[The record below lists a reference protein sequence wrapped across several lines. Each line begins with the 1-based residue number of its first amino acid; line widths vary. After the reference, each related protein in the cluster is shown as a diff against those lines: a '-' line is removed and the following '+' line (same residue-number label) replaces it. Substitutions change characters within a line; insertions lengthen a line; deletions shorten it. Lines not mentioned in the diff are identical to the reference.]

1 MNEQETR
8 RDQLARILDV
18 LHIAERL
25 KHEMRHSWLADGRQE
40 SVAEHT
46 WRVALMVI
54 MVAPYLD
61 QAVDIEKCLKLAL
74 LHDLAEAE
82 TGDIPVFENQQQDRK
97 QAKYYNEQ
105 LAILHI
111 KSMLNDNEVGQ
122 QIYELWEEYERQE
135 CYEAK
140 FVRALDKLEVQ
151 LQHNEADLSTWL
163 HLEKLMVFQPK
174 WMQRFC
180 EFDSGLSLLG
190 ELIKEDAAEKLRA
203 NGDSI
208 NELQE
213 EAIL

>member
-1 MNEQETR
+1 MKEQETR
-8 RDQLARILDV
+8 RDQFVRILDV
-18 LHIAERL
+18 LHIAEHL
-25 KHEMRHSWLADGRQE
+25 KHEMRHSWLSNGRQE

-61 QAVDIEKCLKLAL
+61 QAVDIEKCLKMAL

-82 TGDIPVFENQQQDRK
+82 TGDTPVFENQQQDRK

-105 LAILHI
+105 RAILHI
-111 KSMLNDNEVGQ
+111 KSTLNEEVGL

-140 FVRALDKLEVQ
+140 FVRALDKLEAQ
-151 LQHNEADLSTWL
+151 LQHNEADVSTWL

-180 EFDSGLSLLG
+180 EFDSGLTLLG

-208 NELQE
+208 AELQE

>member
-1 MNEQETR
+1 MNKQETR
-8 RDQLARILDV
+8 KDQLSRILDV

-25 KHEMRHSWLADGRQE
+25 KHEMRHSWLTNGHQE

-46 WRVALMVI
+46 WRVALMVM
-54 MVAPYLD
+54 MVAPSLD

-74 LHDLAEAE
+74 IHDLAEAE

-97 QAKYYNEQ
+97 LAKYYNEQ
-105 LAILHI
+105 RAMLHI
-111 KSMLNDNEVGQ
+111 KSMLDEEVGQ

-140 FVRALDKLEVQ
+140 FVRALDKLEAQ

-180 EFDSGLSLLG
+180 EFDSGLTLLG

-208 NELQE
+208 TELQE

>member
-1 MNEQETR
+1 
-8 RDQLARILDV
+8 
-18 LHIAERL
+18 
-25 KHEMRHSWLADGRQE
+25 
-40 SVAEHT
+40 
-46 WRVALMVI
+46 MVI

-61 QAVDIEKCLKLAL
+61 QAVDIEKCLKMAL

-82 TGDIPVFENQQQDRK
+82 TGDTPVFENQQQDRK

-105 LAILHI
+105 RAILHI
-111 KSMLNDNEVGQ
+111 KSTLNEEVGL

-140 FVRALDKLEVQ
+140 FVRALDKLEAQ
-151 LQHNEADLSTWL
+151 LQHNEADVSTWL

-180 EFDSGLSLLG
+180 EFDSGLTLLG

-208 NELQE
+208 AELQE

>member
-1 MNEQETR
+1 MEEQETR
-8 RDQLARILDV
+8 REQLSRILDV

-25 KHEMRHSWLADGRQE
+25 KHEMRHSWLSNGRQE

-46 WRVALMVI
+46 WRVAFMVI
-54 MVAPYLD
+54 MMAPYID
-61 QAVDIEKCLKLAL
+61 QPVDIEKCLKLAL
-74 LHDLAEAE
+74 LLDLAEAE

-97 QAKYYNEQ
+97 QAKYDNEQ
-105 LAILHI
+105 RAMLHI
-111 KSMLNDNEVGQ
+111 KSMLNDEVGQ

-140 FVRALDKLEVQ
+140 FVRALDKLEAQ

-163 HLEKLMVFQPK
+163 HREKIMVFQPK

-208 NELQE
+208 AELQE
-213 EAIL
+213 EAVL

>member
-1 MNEQETR
+1 MEEQETR
-8 RDQLARILDV
+8 REQLSRILDV

-25 KHEMRHSWLADGRQE
+25 KHEMRHSWLSNGRQE

-46 WRVALMVI
+46 WRVAFMVI
-54 MVAPYLD
+54 MMAPYLD
-61 QAVDIEKCLKLAL
+61 QPVDIEKCLKLAL

-97 QAKYYNEQ
+97 QVKYDNEQ
-105 LAILHI
+105 RAMLHI
-111 KSMLNDNEVGQ
+111 KSMLNDEVGQ
-122 QIYELWEEYERQE
+122 HIYELWEEYERQE

-140 FVRALDKLEVQ
+140 FVRALDKLEAQ

-163 HLEKLMVFQPK
+163 HREKIMVFQPR

-180 EFDSGLSLLG
+180 EFDSALALLG

-208 NELQE
+208 AELQE

>member
-18 LHIAERL
+18 LHLAERL
-25 KHEMRHSWLADGRQE
+25 KHEMRHSWLANGRQE

-105 LAILHI
+105 RAMLHI
-111 KSMLNDNEVGQ
+111 KSMLNNEVGR

-151 LQHNEADLSTWL
+151 IQHNEADLSTWL

-174 WMQRFC
+174 WMQSFC
-180 EFDSGLSLLG
+180 EFDSGLAQLG

-208 NELQE
+208 TELQE

>member
-8 RDQLARILDV
+8 KDQLSRRFDV

-25 KHEMRHSWLADGRQE
+25 KHEMRHSWLANGRQE

-54 MVAPYLD
+54 MMAPHLD
-61 QAVDIEKCLKLAL
+61 RDVDIEKCLKLAL
-74 LHDLAEAE
+74 IHDLAEAE

-97 QAKYYNEQ
+97 LAKYYNEQ
-105 LAILHI
+105 RAILHM
-111 KSMLNDNEVGQ
+111 KSMLDDEVGQ

-140 FVRALDKLEVQ
+140 FVRALDKLEAQ

-180 EFDSGLSLLG
+180 EFDSGLTLLG
-190 ELIKEDAAEKLRA
+190 ELIKGDAAEKLRA

-208 NELQE
+208 AELQE

>member
-8 RDQLARILDV
+8 KDQLSRILDV

-25 KHEMRHSWLADGRQE
+25 KHEMRHSWLANGRQE

-54 MVAPYLD
+54 MMAPHLD
-61 QAVDIEKCLKLAL
+61 RDVDIEKCLKLAL
-74 LHDLAEAE
+74 IHDLAEAE

-97 QAKYYNEQ
+97 LAKYYNEQ
-105 LAILHI
+105 RAILHM
-111 KSMLNDNEVGQ
+111 KSMLDDEVGQ

-140 FVRALDKLEVQ
+140 FVRALDKLEAQ

-180 EFDSGLSLLG
+180 EFDSGLTLLG
-190 ELIKEDAAEKLRA
+190 ELIKGDAAEKLRA

-208 NELQE
+208 AELQE

>member
-1 MNEQETR
+1 MEEQETR
-8 RDQLARILDV
+8 REQLSRILDV

-25 KHEMRHSWLADGRQE
+25 KHEMRHSWLSNGRQE

-46 WRVALMVI
+46 WRVAFMVI
-54 MVAPYLD
+54 MMAPYID
-61 QAVDIEKCLKLAL
+61 QPVDIEKCLKLAL

-97 QAKYYNEQ
+97 QAKYDNEQ
-105 LAILHI
+105 RAMLHI
-111 KSMLNDNEVGQ
+111 KSMLNDEVGQ

-140 FVRALDKLEVQ
+140 FVRALDKLEAQ

-163 HLEKLMVFQPK
+163 HREKIMVFQPK

-208 NELQE
+208 AELQE
-213 EAIL
+213 EAVL